1 MGGVDVVAAQRH
13 PKQRLI
19 LRQQP
24 CGVARKEEFVR
35 RGAQFVR
42 VGNGEE
48 FDIRQ
53 AKIAQ
58 RITGSPPRMPPSG
71 HRPQLL
77 PGKDFNRR
85 FRLIHKLYCVVPL
98 QGCHDLSRD
107 CAWSGACGKR

>member
-13 PKQRLI
+13 PKQRFV

-24 CGVARKEEFVR
+24 RGIPRKQESVR

-48 FDIRQ
+48 FDIGQ

-58 RITGSPPRMPPSG
+58 RIAGSPPRMAPSG

-107 CAWSGACGKR
+107 CACSGACGKR

>member
-1 MGGVDVVAAQRH
+1 MSGLDVVAAQRH
-13 PKQRLI
+13 PKQRFV

-24 CGVARKEEFVR
+24 LGIPRKQEPVR

-48 FDIRQ
+48 FDIGQ

-58 RITGSPPRMPPSG
+58 RIAGSPPRMSPSG

-77 PGKDFNRR
+77 VGKGLNGR

-107 CAWSGACGKR
+107 CACSGACGKR

>member
-35 RGAQFVR
+35 RGAQFIR
-42 VGNGEE
+42 VGNGEK
-48 FDIRQ
+48 FDIGQ

-58 RITGSPPRMPPSG
+58 RIAGSPPRMAPTG

-77 PGKDFNRR
+77 VGKGLNGR
-85 FRLIHKLYCVVPL
+85 FRLIHKLYGVVPL
-98 QGCHDLSRD
+98 
-107 CAWSGACGKR
+107 